1 MLHSDRDNAENPAY
15 ANARQVMIALSG
27 AFKKLNLYSESHS
40 VYTNALITLR
50 NSLEQHFSR
59 FGNLNIRI
67 CRNQI
72 LCDDEVVYQGS
83 AEPADLVFILHRD
96 GILSFEFQEG
106 LELWELDT
114 LLKILHDHCTL
125 ADDAEDDIVTALW
138 KYNLPSILYE
148 AADAE
153 LGLPD
158 ETRLFHQQGE
168 THEGEEEEEEEENS
182 AAAET
187 EADMTNDDPQAVAA
201 VSPLEHR
208 NELFHLTP
216 DEREQLRKMVFFEEQ
231 LDNTDYVVDV
241 LLYILEQHCLPED
254 VEDLLGTLS
263 QELGHA
269 LSKGR
274 FAYLHAAI
282 IKLEHHLRNLH
293 DASHWS
299 APHMERFLRSLSGHS
314 FLDRLPALS
323 SLIDEGPPESMK
335 ELKRLLLLLDSSCI
349 AILGPMMQQTQ
360 SAALQRVL
368 LATIASMAVR
378 DFSHLERLIYDAEA
392 DLAPRLVFILGHLK
406 DEASR
411 QLLSNLLGHQLPAVR
426 RQALKALLA
435 RDKDVFEEVFSLI
448 TDPDESIRKIVLQ
461 HFGRE
466 RNVRLERLL
475 LRYLEAE
482 AGNVDDDPYL
492 AMCRVLGRCG
502 SDQSL
507 HFLANQLFKWPLLGI
522 LRSPGSRQRRGALI
536 ALEGLNSTKA
546 IHLAQRSAKGF
557 WGNFLRPA

>member
-168 THEGEEEEEEEENS
+168 THEGEEEEEENS

-282 IKLEHHLRNLH
+282 IKLARRISLV
-293 DASHWS
+293 S
-299 APHMERFLRSLSGHS
+299 APYGTISQVTVRPLFPGPPAGAL
-314 FLDRLPALS
+314 FLDRRRPS
-323 SLIDEGPPESMK
+323 GVDERAEKVVVAAG
-335 ELKRLLLLLDSSCI
+335 
-349 AILGPMMQQTQ
+349 QQ
-360 SAALQRVL
+360 L
-368 LATIASMAVR
+368 
-378 DFSHLERLIYDAEA
+378 H
-392 DLAPRLVFILGHLK
+392 
-406 DEASR
+406 
-411 QLLSNLLGHQLPAVR
+411 
-426 RQALKALLA
+426 
-435 RDKDVFEEVFSLI
+435 
-448 TDPDESIRKIVLQ
+448 
-461 HFGRE
+461 
-466 RNVRLERLL
+466 
-475 LRYLEAE
+475 RY
-482 AGNVDDDPYL
+482 P
-492 AMCRVLGRCG
+492 G
-502 SDQSL
+502 SDDAADPIRRVAACPARNHCL
-507 HFLANQLFKWPLLGI
+507 HG
-522 LRSPGSRQRRGALI
+522 
-536 ALEGLNSTKA
+536 
-546 IHLAQRSAKGF
+546 
-557 WGNFLRPA
+557 RPRFFAFGKIDL

>member
-1 MLHSDRDNAENPAY
+1 MLQSDRDNAENPAH
-15 ANARQVMIALSG
+15 AVARQAMIAFSG

-40 VYTNALITLR
+40 VYTNALNNLK

-67 CRNQI
+67 SRNQI
-72 LCDDEVVYQGS
+72 LCDDEVVYQGT
-83 AEPADLVFILHRD
+83 AEPADPVFILHRD

-138 KYNLPSILYE
+138 KYDLPSILYE
-148 AADAE
+148 AADLE
-153 LGLPD
+153 LGPLD
-158 ETRLFHQQGE
+158 ETRLFNQHVE
-168 THEGEEEEEEEENS
+168 THEEEEEENS
-182 AAAET
+182 IASET
-187 EADMTNDDPQAVAA
+187 EADTANDDPRAA
-201 VSPLEHR
+201 SGVSPLERR

-241 LLYILEQHCLPED
+241 LLYILEQHSLPED
-254 VEDLLGTLS
+254 VEDLLGTLT

-274 FAYLHAAI
+274 FAYLHTAI
-282 IKLEHHLRNLH
+282 IKLEHHLKNLQE
-293 DASHWS
+293 ASHWS
-299 APHMERFLRSLSGHS
+299 ASYMERFLGSLSGHS
-314 FLDRLPALS
+314 FLNRLPALS
-323 SLIDEGPPESMK
+323 SLIDESPPESLK
-335 ELKRLLLLLDSSCI
+335 ELKKLLSLLDSKCI
-349 AILGPMMQQTQ
+349 TILGPMMQQTQ

-368 LATIASMAVR
+368 IATIAAMAVR

-392 DLAPRLVFILGHLK
+392 DLVPRLVFILGHLK
-406 DEASR
+406 DDASR
-411 QLLSNLLGHQLPAVR
+411 QLLSNLLGHPSPAVR

-435 RDKDVFEEVFSLI
+435 RDKDAFEEIFALI
-448 TDPDESIRKIVLQ
+448 TDPDESIRKMVLQ

-475 LRYLEAE
+475 LRYLEAG
-482 AGNVDDDPYL
+482 AGNVNDDLYL

-502 SDQSL
+502 SDQSI

-522 LRSPGSRQRRGALI
+522 LRSTGSRRRRGALI
-536 ALEGLNSTKA
+536 ALEGVNSTKA

>member
-1 MLHSDRDNAENPAY
+1 MLHSERDNAENPVY
-15 ANARQVMIALSG
+15 ANAKQVMIALSG

-40 VYTNALITLR
+40 VYTNALIALK
-50 NSLEQHFSR
+50 NSLEQHFGR

-67 CRNQI
+67 SRNQI

-83 AEPADLVFILHRD
+83 AEPADLVFVLHRD

-114 LLKILHDHCTL
+114 LLKILHEHCTL

-138 KYNLPSILYE
+138 KFNLPSIQYE
-148 AADAE
+148 AADLE

-158 ETRLFHQQGE
+158 ETRLFHQQGGTQE
-168 THEGEEEEEEEENS
+168 VEEEEENR
-182 AAAET
+182 ATAET
-187 EADMTNDDPQAVAA
+187 EADMTNDDPQAAA
-201 VSPLEHR
+201 DVSPLEHR

-241 LLYILEQHCLPED
+241 LLHILEQHCLPED

-299 APHMERFLRSLSGHS
+299 APYMDRFLKSLSGHS
-314 FLDRLPALS
+314 FLNRLPALS
-323 SLIDEGPPESMK
+323 SLIDEGPPESLK
-335 ELKRLLLLLDSSCI
+335 ELKRLLLLLDSRCI
-349 AILGPMMQQTQ
+349 AILGPMMQQTP

-368 LATIASMAVR
+368 IATIAAMAVR
-378 DFSHLERLIYDAEA
+378 DFSHLERLIYDAES
-392 DLAPRLVFILGHLK
+392 DLVPRLVFILGHLK

-411 QLLSNLLGHQLPAVR
+411 QLLSNLLGHQSPAVR

-435 RDKDVFEEVFSLI
+435 RDKDAIEEVFSLM
-448 TDPDESIRKIVLQ
+448 TDPDESIRKMVLQ

-536 ALEGLNSTKA
+536 ALEGVNSTKA